1 MRRMD
6 VYFHDG
12 CLSEP
17 AILLLARDIARD
29 CPTWEIAVHPLLDHE
44 AKALGLAVLPAI
56 VLNGRPAATG
66 IPKKDWLLEKMHEC
80 ESAER

>member
-1 MRRMD
+1 MD

-29 CPTWEIAVHPLLDHE
+29 CPTWKIAVHPLLEHE
-44 AKALGLAVLPAI
+44 AKAR
-56 VLNGRPAATG
+56 GRPIWKPHG
-66 IPKKDWLLEKMHEC
+66 NCFRKI
-80 ESAER
+80 